1 MTAQPSL
8 PDPIPMSLDDFVQTV
23 RSLPPE
29 KIADIPVEQLPENLP
44 ANLAEQFPVVT
55 RGAVENLLLAANSYH
70 LSRRL
75 DDENRYGREIVGAL
89 DKARFSGDTASIRV
103 FKDKILNMVTMLQ
116 EYQRNPKKHNIA
128 LFVNNI
134 EHIND
139 LLIDVRSEQVA
150 VFKAR
155 RPLEDIRPDT
165 ETDRARFAEA
175 IAQLDKQGEYIDV
188 LLGEYYILRLKI
200 MSRSISEKRRQVEA
214 QEQATADLPRQIADL
229 RKQLDQSQSVWRRT
243 LNRGKALEETKE
255 LQDRITELVQE
266 MNANEVVIS
275 ENDLTLW
282 LDTIVD
288 ASLNDHCRG
297 RIERPAR
304 DARISLYYLLNTFCR
319 KQEDSALQIAQNPFL
334 RVEPEK
340 AIRYVLMSEQFIL
353 SYFANKKK
361 DTTAWLSGAA
371 QAKIGELDLL
381 EKDILSE
388 LRRSTKKRL
397 RKARSLF

>member
-1 MTAQPSL
+1 MTAQPSQ
-8 PDPIPMSLDDFVQTV
+8 PGPIPMSLDDFVQIL
-23 RSLPPE
+23 RSLSPE
-29 KIADIPVEQLPENLP
+29 KIGDIPVDQIPENLP

-75 DDENRYGREIVGAL
+75 EDEKRYGKEVVGAL

-103 FKDKILNMVTMLQ
+103 FKDKIMNMVTMLQ
-116 EYQRNPKKHNIA
+116 EYQRNPNKHNIA

-150 VFKAR
+150 VLKAR
-155 RPLEDIRPDT
+155 QLLEDTRADT

-175 IAQLDKQGEYIDV
+175 ITQLDKQREYIDV

-200 MSRSISEKRRQVEA
+200 MSRSINEKRRQVEA
-214 QEQATADLPRQIADL
+214 QERTNADLPQLIAEL

-243 LNRGKALEETKE
+243 LNRGKAQEETKV
-255 LQDRITELVQE
+255 LQDHITELVQE

-288 ASLNDHCRG
+288 ASLNDHSKG

-353 SYFANKKK
+353 NYFANKKK

>member
-1 MTAQPSL
+1 MTAHPPQPG
-8 PDPIPMSLDDFVQTV
+8 PIPMSLDDFVEIL
-23 RSLPPE
+23 RSLSPE
-29 KIADIPVEQLPENLP
+29 KIADIPVDQIPENLP

-75 DDENRYGREIVGAL
+75 DDERRYGKEVVGAL

-103 FKDKILNMVTMLQ
+103 FKDKIMNMVTMLQ
-116 EYQRNPKKHNIA
+116 AYQRNPKKHNIA

-150 VFKAR
+150 VFKAHQL
-155 RPLEDIRPDT
+155 LEDTRA

-175 IAQLDKQGEYIDV
+175 ITQLDKQREYIDV

-200 MSRSISEKRRQVEA
+200 MSRSINEKRRQVEA
-214 QEQATADLPRQIADL
+214 QERANADLPQLIAEL

-243 LNRGKALEETKE
+243 LNRGKAQEESKD
-255 LQDRITELVQE
+255 LQDQITELVQE

-288 ASLNDHCRG
+288 ASLNDHSKG

-304 DARISLYYLLNTFCR
+304 DARMSLYHLLNTFCR

-353 SYFANKKK
+353 NYFANKKK

-388 LRRSTKKRL
+388 LRRSTKKRR